1 MNVLRLSFRIKK
13 IECASLVK
21 VLVLLAA
28 KVLVFVLLVCKTKI
42 FLGTFSE
49 INVMNL
55 ALIW

>member
-13 IECASLVK
+13 IEFASLVK

-42 FLGTFSE
+42 FLGFFSE